1 MSSTVDIFLL
11 QNACNL
17 ANRFDG
23 CQLRIDAPN
32 NDEGTEVWTLDLVND
47 EGECEEYDV
56 VIKDKDL
63 NIALNKFVSKANKE
77 IDEDPM
83 SSDDEDGLD
92 DDED

>member
-1 MSSTVDIFLL
+1 MSSTTVNISFL
-11 QNACNL
+11 QQACNL
-17 ANRFDG
+17 ANRFE

-32 NDEGTEVWTLDLVND
+32 EDEGTEVWTLDLVND

-77 IDEDPM
+77 LDEDPM
-83 SSDDEDGLD
+83 SSDDDDSD